1 MTAMMFLVV
10 TIAIWFYAAV
20 RPPLWFAV
28 RLTELISIMFGVDM
42 RLMLIHALWT
52 LVGGAIAMLAGAWVY
67 QEK

>member
-1 MTAMMFLVV
+1 
-10 TIAIWFYAAV
+10 
-20 RPPLWFAV
+20 
-28 RLTELISIMFGVDM
+28 M